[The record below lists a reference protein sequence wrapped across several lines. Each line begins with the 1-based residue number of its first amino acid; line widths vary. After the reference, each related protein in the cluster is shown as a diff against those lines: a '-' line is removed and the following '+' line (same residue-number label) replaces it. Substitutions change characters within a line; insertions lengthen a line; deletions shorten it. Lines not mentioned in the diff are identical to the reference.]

1 MPQRS
6 KKPRFKKPPPTANLP
21 ATLLETEAKAFAR
34 RWITRVN
41 QDKGLW
47 DSPYATFDPATSDWL
62 IKMYV
67 KDLVEASQP
76 LQVAVVVEAAVHGCR
91 HSNAALIEVIAEKT
105 NRNEPLGTVLGG
117 YAIRALNPD
126 IPRDRGKSRWSNV
139 IQNVFI
145 GLLIL
150 ALIQRFPPMR
160 ATRSQIGRKLQPS
173 ACSIVGDVLA
183 ELGLHRGNEG
193 AIEKIWGWFNP
204 NVHKEMRWDVH
215 PQIISWGE
223 NP

>member
-6 KKPRFKKPPPTANLP
+6 KSRESKTATDRKLAGDP
-21 ATLLETEAKAFAR
+21 ARNRGESVRSEMDHQGEPGQGAFG
-34 RWITRVN
+34 T
-41 QDKGLW
+41 
-47 DSPYATFDPATSDWL
+47 SPYATFDPATSDWL

-193 AIEKIWGWFNP
+193 AIEKIWDGSIQTSTRRC
-204 NVHKEMRWDVH
+204 VGTSTHR
-215 PQIISWGE
+215 
-223 NP
+223 